1 LDVTFDYQAR
11 ITGDS
16 AVLRARVKS
25 RAAGYDLQVDSHE
38 GWTSGRSELVDG
50 QEVKLPLPRVGEHRF
65 RATVFD
71 PQGRP
76 VPAASTEITIVR
88 THASARGIP
97 ATRHLAVKL
106 RESDLSKGNTLDIF
120 LAKGDQLPASNALP
134 VRAAATLRFG
144 EPGHIAIELFE
155 QDQKEVKQ
163 PEHNRAVGVLRVEGS
178 DLPEGK
184 ILRKGDEIIFHWH
197 MDDGGILTASVE
209 VPEIGL
215 HFPERRFFVPQNE
228 HTFEGERGTRLAA
241 SALDDAE
248 HDLSRAEG
256 IVGNGAGSEL
266 DRLRARLARQREE
279 LEQALDADA
288 NRSITEQARHLRQD
302 VARLVDRPEHR
313 AAALNSDL
321 AELKSAFNYRGREIA
336 DSRQTKRFDALADS
350 AAREIARGAP
360 GLDTA
365 QQQLDDMRGVM
376 RRALWSDPS
385 FLAEIFNAVAEE
397 SFLAIDPE
405 LHARQVEAGRK
416 ALLRGDIEGLRDILF
431 ELIGNRMTP
440 GAGGEAATVLATI
453 MRA

>member
-11 ITGDS
+11 ITGDA

-50 QEVKLPLPRVGEHRF
+50 LEVKLPLPRVGKHRF

-106 RESDLSKGNTLDIF
+106 RESDLSQGNTLDVF
-120 LAKGDQLPASNALP
+120 LPKGEQLPKSNRLP
-134 VRAAATLRFG
+134 VRAAESLRSG
-144 EPGHIAIELFE
+144 EPGHVAIELFE
-155 QDQKEVKQ
+155 QDQKDVKQ
-163 PEHNRAVGVLRVEGS
+163 PELNRAVGVLQVKGS
-178 DLPEGK
+178 DLPEGQV
-184 ILRKGDEIIFHWH
+184 LRKGDEIIFHWH

-209 VPEIGL
+209 LPGLGL
-215 HFPERRFFVPQNE
+215 HFPEQRFFVPLTQ
-228 HTFEGERGTRLAA
+228 HTFEGDRGTRLAA
-241 SALDDAE
+241 SALHDAE
-248 HDLSRAEG
+248 HDLARAEG

-266 DRLRARLARQREE
+266 EGLRARLTRQWEE

-288 NRSITEQARHLRQD
+288 NRSVTEQARHLRQD
-302 VARLVDRPEHR
+302 VARLVDQPEHR
-313 AAALNSDL
+313 AAALTSDL
-321 AELKSAFNYRGREIA
+321 AELRSGFNYRGREIA
-336 DSRQTKRFDALADS
+336 DPRQIKRFDELADS

-365 QQQLDDMRGVM
+365 QQQLDEMRSLM
-376 RRALWSDPS
+376 RRLLWCDPS
-385 FLAEIFNAVAEE
+385 FLAEVFNAVAGE
-397 SFLAIDPE
+397 SHLAIDPE
-405 LHARQVEAGRK
+405 LHARLVEAGRK

-431 ELIGNRMTP
+431 ELIGNRMTL